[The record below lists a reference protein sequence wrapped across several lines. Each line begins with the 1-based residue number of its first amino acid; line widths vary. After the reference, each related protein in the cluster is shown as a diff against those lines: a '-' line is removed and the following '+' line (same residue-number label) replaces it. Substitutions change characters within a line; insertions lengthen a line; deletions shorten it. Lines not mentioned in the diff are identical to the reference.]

1 PRHTLHGSRAH
12 AHPDPQPPAAQPGLG
27 CRARARRRRAVG
39 RLRQRNSGGPRR
51 GGRRQRAVRHPPDR
65 CHQPC
70 RAPAQAEMSP
80 LFAAPHAATTAA
92 PVGAGGLASVTLALL
107 IVLAAIFAIAWV
119 ARRVRGIGNRVGN
132 AIDIL
137 ADVPLGP
144 KERAVLIKVGA
155 EQILIGVAP
164 GRVSALHVL
173 REPVEIT
180 KSATATTPTAT
191 SFSALLKR
199 SLGK

>member
-1 PRHTLHGSRAH
+1 
-12 AHPDPQPPAAQPGLG
+12 
-27 CRARARRRRAVG
+27 
-39 RLRQRNSGGPRR
+39 
-51 GGRRQRAVRHPPDR
+51 
-65 CHQPC
+65 
-70 RAPAQAEMSP
+70 MSP

-173 REPVEIT
+173 REPVEVT
-180 KSATATTPTAT
+180 KVPVPSIPDAT
-191 SFSALLKR
+191 SFRALLKR

>member
-1 PRHTLHGSRAH
+1 
-12 AHPDPQPPAAQPGLG
+12 
-27 CRARARRRRAVG
+27 
-39 RLRQRNSGGPRR
+39 
-51 GGRRQRAVRHPPDR
+51 
-65 CHQPC
+65 
-70 RAPAQAEMSP
+70 MSQ

-107 IVLAAIFAIAWV
+107 VVLAAIFAIAWI

-132 AIDIL
+132 AIDVL

-144 KERAVLIKVGA
+144 KERAVLLKVGTD
-155 EQILIGVAP
+155 QILIGVAP

-173 REPVEIT
+173 REPIDVT
-180 KSATATTPTAT
+180 KAPASSIPEAN
-191 SFSALLKR
+191 SFRALLKR

>member
-1 PRHTLHGSRAH
+1 
-12 AHPDPQPPAAQPGLG
+12 
-27 CRARARRRRAVG
+27 
-39 RLRQRNSGGPRR
+39 
-51 GGRRQRAVRHPPDR
+51 
-65 CHQPC
+65 
-70 RAPAQAEMSP
+70 MSS
-80 LFAAPHAATTAA
+80 LFASPHAASPVAAAAHTAA
-92 PVGAGGLASVTLALL
+92 PVGAGSLASVTLALL
-107 IVLAAIFAIAWV
+107 VVLAAIFAVAWL

-132 AIDIL
+132 AIDVL

-144 KERAVLIKVGA
+144 KERAVLLKVGA

-173 REPVEIT
+173 REPIEVT
-180 KSATATTPTAT
+180 KTATATSPTAT

>member
-1 PRHTLHGSRAH
+1 MNH
-12 AHPDPQPPAAQPGLG
+12 
-27 CRARARRRRAVG
+27 
-39 RLRQRNSGGPRR
+39 
-51 GGRRQRAVRHPPDR
+51 
-65 CHQPC
+65 
-70 RAPAQAEMSP
+70 
-80 LFAAPHAATTAA
+80 LFAAPQAASTAA

-107 IVLAAIFAIAWV
+107 VVLAAIFAVAWV

-132 AIDIL
+132 AIDVL

-144 KERAVLIKVGA
+144 KERAVLLKVGT
-155 EQILIGVAP
+155 EQVLIGVAP

-180 KSATATTPTAT
+180 KPATATAPAAV
-191 SFSALLKR
+191 SFGALLKR

>member
-1 PRHTLHGSRAH
+1 
-12 AHPDPQPPAAQPGLG
+12 
-27 CRARARRRRAVG
+27 
-39 RLRQRNSGGPRR
+39 
-51 GGRRQRAVRHPPDR
+51 
-65 CHQPC
+65 
-70 RAPAQAEMSP
+70 MSH
-80 LFAAPHAATTAA
+80 LFAAPQAASTAA

-107 IVLAAIFAIAWV
+107 VVLAAIFAVAWV

-132 AIDIL
+132 AIDVL

-144 KERAVLIKVGA
+144 KERAVLLKVGT
-155 EQILIGVAP
+155 EQVLIGVAP

-180 KSATATTPTAT
+180 KPAAVAAAPVAV
-191 SFSALLKR
+191 SFGALLKR

>member
-1 PRHTLHGSRAH
+1 
-12 AHPDPQPPAAQPGLG
+12 
-27 CRARARRRRAVG
+27 
-39 RLRQRNSGGPRR
+39 
-51 GGRRQRAVRHPPDR
+51 
-65 CHQPC
+65 
-70 RAPAQAEMSP
+70 MST

-155 EQILIGVAP
+155 EQVLIGVAP

-191 SFSALLKR
+191 SFSALLRR